1 MQRAGAG
8 EGVVR
13 LAYDVQEFARAAG
26 LGRSLAYELVK
37 RGEVAA
43 FRVGR
48 RIVIPREAAE
58 EWLRRN
64 AGLATK

>member
-1 MQRAGAG
+1 MQRKGAG
-8 EGVVR
+8 EGVER
-13 LAYDVQEFARAAG
+13 LGYDVQEFARAVG
-26 LGRSLAYELVK
+26 LGRSLAYELVR

-64 AGLATK
+64 AAQAGK